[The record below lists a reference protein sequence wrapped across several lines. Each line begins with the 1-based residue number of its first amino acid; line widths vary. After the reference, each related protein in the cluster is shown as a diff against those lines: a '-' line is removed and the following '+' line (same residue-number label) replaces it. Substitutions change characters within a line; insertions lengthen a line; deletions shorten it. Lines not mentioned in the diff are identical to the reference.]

1 MSRGGLV
8 GGVSL
13 RSVEHQ
19 NRPRL
24 LQRLARAIQ
33 ASKID
38 ETTPSRSVLN
48 CWRPRGV
55 PILMDLP
62 TFRGRSYESVDSQ
75 ERSEGHERFT
85 TNFLD
90 GV

>member
-1 MSRGGLV
+1 LRRESRFV
-8 GGVSL
+8 RDV
-13 RSVEHQ
+13 
-19 NRPRL
+19 
-24 LQRLARAIQ
+24 
-33 ASKID
+33 
-38 ETTPSRSVLN
+38 
-48 CWRPRGV
+48 
-55 PILMDLP
+55 DLP